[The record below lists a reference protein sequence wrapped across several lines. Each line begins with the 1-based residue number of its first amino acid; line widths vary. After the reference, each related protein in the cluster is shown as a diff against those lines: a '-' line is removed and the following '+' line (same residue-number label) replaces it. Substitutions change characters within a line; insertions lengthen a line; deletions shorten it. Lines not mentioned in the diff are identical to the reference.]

1 LQDLAG
7 LVVVKP
13 AMAPE
18 RRQSGLGK
26 ILDQRLKNLKI

>member
-18 RRQSGLGK
+18 RRQSGWEK
-26 ILDQRLKNLKI
+26 F